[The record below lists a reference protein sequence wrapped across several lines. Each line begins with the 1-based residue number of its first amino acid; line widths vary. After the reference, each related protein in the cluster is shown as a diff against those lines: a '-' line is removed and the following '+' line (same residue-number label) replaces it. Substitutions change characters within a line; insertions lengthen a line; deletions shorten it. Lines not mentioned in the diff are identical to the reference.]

1 MPGVSGGT
9 GTGGMGGGGSPLQ
22 IEISG
27 PTLDKVVAASY
38 KVQDNMEKLGN
49 IKDIRSSYT
58 EGSPEYA
65 VTVDRQRLR
74 YFNVTTENVD
84 NAFSNAITGVKAGYF
99 TNDPSNDN
107 QDTQIYVRYKG
118 ANSFKASD
126 LRSIPITT
134 KK

>member
-1 MPGVSGGT
+1 
-9 GTGGMGGGGSPLQ
+9 
-22 IEISG
+22 
-27 PTLDKVVAASY
+27 
-38 KVQDNMEKLGN
+38 MEKLGN

-134 KK
+134 KIIRSSTWATWLILLTAAARLCCAA